1 MRREQLLAAA
11 RKVFRDKG
19 YDGATVS
26 DIVQEAGTAQGTFYL
41 YFPSKKD
48 AALALQQQFHGI
60 LDKSFRNA
68 YDPALSFEDR
78 LQAMVKRA
86 FQVTGKNADLCRLLF
101 IGGVDSMLTKIS
113 TTSVEHAPIL
123 GNMTQML
130 QKAIEAGEMEPMDSE
145 ITARLVMGMLQH
157 ALIEA
162 FALGDGS
169 DAERLEEGAAKLLV
183 NALKRRA

>member
-1 MRREQLLAAA
+1 
-11 RKVFRDKG
+11 
-19 YDGATVS
+19 
-26 DIVQEAGTAQGTFYL
+26 
-41 YFPSKKD
+41 
-48 AALALQQQFHGI
+48 
-60 LDKSFRNA
+60 
-68 YDPALSFEDR
+68 
-78 LQAMVKRA
+78 
-86 FQVTGKNADLCRLLF
+86 
-101 IGGVDSMLTKIS
+101 MLTKIS